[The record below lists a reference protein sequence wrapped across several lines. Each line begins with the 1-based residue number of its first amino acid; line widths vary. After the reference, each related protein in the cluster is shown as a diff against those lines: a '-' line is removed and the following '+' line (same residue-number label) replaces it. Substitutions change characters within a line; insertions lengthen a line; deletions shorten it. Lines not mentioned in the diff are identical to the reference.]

1 MITVRLNGHAQD
13 VAAATVADLVA
24 ELRIAGAPRGVAVAI
39 NGAVV
44 PRASWNQR
52 PLAAGDEIE
61 VVRATQGG

>member
-1 MITVRLNGHAQD
+1 MITVRLNGNAQD

-24 ELRIAGAPRGVAVAI
+24 ELRISGAPRGVAVAV

-44 PRASWNQR
+44 PRASWNHLD
-52 PLAAGDEIE
+52 LAEGDEIE

>member
-1 MITVRLNGHAQD
+1 MITVRLNGSEQD

-24 ELRIAGAPRGVAVAI
+24 ELRISGAPRGVAIAV
-39 NGAVV
+39 NGAMV

-52 PLAAGDEIE
+52 GLAAGDDIE

>member
-1 MITVRLNGHAQD
+1 MITVRLNGSEQD

-24 ELRIAGAPRGVAVAI
+24 ELRISGAPRGVAVAI

-44 PRASWNQR
+44 PRVSWPR
-52 PLAAGDEIE
+52 RGLAQGDEIE

>member
-1 MITVRLNGHAQD
+1 MITVRLNGNAQD

-24 ELRIAGAPRGVAVAI
+24 ELRISGAPRGVAVAV

-52 PLAAGDEIE
+52 DLAEGDEIE